1 MTFCFL
7 LLCCTTNV
15 RIAAASPI
23 DAGAA
28 FDTPGTFENNRCVIN
43 AKHTKMKF
51 PSTTVALFVTL
62 SAVAQ
67 AWTKEEKANI
77 KECRS
82 KTRQEED
89 SGKYPDDPGTEGG
102 KQLRLNCENQ
112 YKWQMVKGYCP
123 PYCLEASSF
132 KPGARLDIK
141 YCTKSPLQKFTQD
154 GDVLRPAWDDTLCV
168 KMGKLDSSYTGNR
181 ENAPSRLVVCDD
193 KLTFKKEGDKDS
205 KEDDLN
211 KLAFTDGETEVD
223 LNVTEADLNKTE
235 ADLNELAFTD
245 GETEADLI
253 ELALTDG
260 ETEAG
265 LAVSRNDDRQLR
277 SRRLPQVDKKY
288 APNKFD
294 GDGTGKPH
302 FEIQHKGMCFT
313 NPHHPKECEPVNFEP
328 CERARNSRTSY
339 WRWEKA

>member
-1 MTFCFL
+1 
-7 LLCCTTNV
+7 
-15 RIAAASPI
+15 
-23 DAGAA
+23 
-28 FDTPGTFENNRCVIN
+28 
-43 AKHTKMKF
+43 MKF
-51 PSTTVALFVTL
+51 PSTTVVLFVTL

-102 KQLRLNCENQ
+102 KRLRLHCENE
-112 YKWQMVKGYCP
+112 YRWQMVKGYCP
-123 PYCLEASSF
+123 PYCLEATSF

-141 YCTKSPLQKFTQD
+141 YCTKSPLQKFTRD
-154 GDVLRPAWDDTLCV
+154 GDVLRPAWDDSLCV
-168 KMGKLDSSYTGNR
+168 KMGKLSSSYTGNR
-181 ENAPSRLVVCDD
+181 DNAPSRLVACDD
-193 KLTFKKEGDKDS
+193 KLNFKKDGDKDS

-211 KLAFTDGETEVD
+211 KLVFMDGEEEADLNKTANFTDGEM
-223 LNVTEADLNKTE
+223 EADLNKTE

-253 ELALTDG
+253 EPAFTGG
-260 ETEAG
+260 ETEADP
-265 LAVSRNDDRQLR
+265 AVSRTGMIGRRFRNDDRQLR

-288 APNKFD
+288 APDKFD

-302 FEIQHKGMCFT
+302 FEIQFKGMCFT
-313 NPHHPKECEPVNFEP
+313 NPHHPKECEPVNWEP

-339 WRWEKA
+339 WRWD